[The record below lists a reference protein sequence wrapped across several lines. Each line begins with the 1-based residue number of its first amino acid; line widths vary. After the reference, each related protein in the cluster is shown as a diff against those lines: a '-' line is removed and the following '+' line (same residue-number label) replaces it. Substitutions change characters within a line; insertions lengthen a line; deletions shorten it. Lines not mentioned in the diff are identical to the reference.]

1 MKATY
6 FGLGLL
12 MSTLASC
19 VVIDARQF
27 HDYTSNST
35 VSTSETVQPP
45 SPTIIRVPQPPRQKS
60 SQYKENKS
68 GQIKCPIFL
77 IPTRVLLPAVPDF
90 SKVKTD
96 ILEEVIAGYIK
107 ELRAIIKQE
116 RLDVNAAHTVHL
128 KGCSG

>member
-1 MKATY
+1 MKAAY

-12 MSTLASC
+12 MSLLAGC

-35 VSTSETVQPP
+35 VSTSETIQPP
-45 SPTIIRVPQPPRQKS
+45 SQTIIRVPQPPRQKS
-60 SQYKENKS
+60 NQYKENKS

>member
-12 MSTLASC
+12 MSLLAGC

-45 SPTIIRVPQPPRQKS
+45 SPTIIRVQQPPRQKS
-60 SQYKENKS
+60 NQYKENKS

-107 ELRAIIKQE
+107 ELRTIIKQE